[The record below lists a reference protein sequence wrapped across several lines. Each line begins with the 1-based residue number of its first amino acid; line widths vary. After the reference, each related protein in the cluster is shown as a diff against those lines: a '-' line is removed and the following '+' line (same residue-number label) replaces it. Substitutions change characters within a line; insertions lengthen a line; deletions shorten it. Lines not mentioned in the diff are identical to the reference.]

1 MKGTQL
7 QIDDL
12 VLVKRVAW
20 KGRHKI
26 QNKWEPEEYVVLEQP
41 NKSVPVYKVKPV
53 GNGKERVLHR
63 NMLLPLGIKFVPE
76 DDSDIESDQ
85 EEPESKQCQV
95 EKQISKTESQFSIV
109 NDMTPLAQSNLEH
122 GQDIVSSKIEHA
134 ETPVDHVS
142 DIQQGSMAPPT
153 AISTDQLIDPN
164 MSLDPELL
172 VPIEETVGSDPTQT
186 THLSKKDVIPSLVLP
201 SANENSDS
209 LMKTEEF
216 LDFVDD
222 LSQEPSSLSDRKG
235 TCKNE
240 TVPSDK
246 PEETSH
252 SLGFDS
258 ENSQSVSSSIEAQDI
273 SNVDVPQ
280 GNPVESTDI
289 SITESQF
296 SSTMPYCEES
306 LVAKLDPM
314 GKSQFLSAQPFI
326 KKKQL

>member
-41 NKSVPVYKVKPV
+41 NKPVPVYKVKPV

-76 DDSDIESDQ
+76 NDSDIEFDQ
-85 EEPESKQCQV
+85 EFEQCQV
-95 EKQISKTESQFSIV
+95 ERQISKTEHQFSNV
-109 NDMTPLAQSNLEH
+109 KDMTPLAQSNLEH
-122 GQDIVSSKIEHA
+122 GQDIVSSRIEHV

-153 AISTDQLIDPN
+153 AISADQLIDPN

-172 VPIEETVGSDPTQT
+172 VPIEETIGSKPTQS
-186 THLSKKDVIPSLVLP
+186 THSSGKDVTPSLVLP
-201 SANENSDS
+201 SANDNSDAM
-209 LMKTEEF
+209 MKTEEF

-222 LSQEPSSLSDRKG
+222 LSQEPSSLLDRQG

-252 SLGFDS
+252 SLDFDS
-258 ENSQSVSSSIEAQDI
+258 ENFQSVSSSNEAQNI

-280 GNPVESTDI
+280 GNSVESTDI
-289 SITESQF
+289 SFT
-296 SSTMPYCEES
+296 
-306 LVAKLDPM
+306 
-314 GKSQFLSAQPFI
+314 KS
-326 KKKQL
+326 